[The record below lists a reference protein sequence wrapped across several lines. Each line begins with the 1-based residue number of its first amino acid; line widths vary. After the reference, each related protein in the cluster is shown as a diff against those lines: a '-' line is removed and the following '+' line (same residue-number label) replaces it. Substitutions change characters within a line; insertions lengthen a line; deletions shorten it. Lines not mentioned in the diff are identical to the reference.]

1 MEPGFK
7 QYVRVLKQLN
17 EVNYTLDVP
26 ENNQDPNITEVV
38 LAQRFFI
45 AQKYQADILMRAT
58 GGREK

>member
-26 ENNQDPNITEVV
+26 ENNQDPDITEVV

-45 AQKYQADILMRAT
+45 AQKYQADILMLIKPR
-58 GGREK
+58 